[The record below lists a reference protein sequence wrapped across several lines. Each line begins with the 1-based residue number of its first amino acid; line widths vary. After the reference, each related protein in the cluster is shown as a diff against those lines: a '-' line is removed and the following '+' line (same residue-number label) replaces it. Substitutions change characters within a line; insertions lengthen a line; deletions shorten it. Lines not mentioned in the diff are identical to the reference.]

1 MKNRLRS
8 IKSKLNGANF
18 GIFLVEIKSSGSPI
32 VYKMLFNEDIK
43 TEVSKII
50 KNEIDKYVNIIEE
63 LDNDVPEYNPDQEQT
78 IFKINVKNIEIFKE
92 ILPFL
97 TEEKS
102 PERLSKEDLNKRI
115 KIRAWVVK
123 AEFEEN
129 NSTKQIF
136 FLQKFVKSQFLQIGK
151 VFFIPVNGGEFKL
164 LESNMLGMGDTF
176 NVILID
182 DFFVSKNL
190 KTFEYIFNFMEHYKK
205 ESRMFLKMLKDS
217 QVFSI
222 DKSGLDVLEKKIN
235 GSKRFAYKIYSAKV
249 NAYYRNIDINKLETL
264 SRQIHIGVMINQN
277 KIIINENT
285 DMSDLLKVL
294 NDDYEQSL
302 ITDNKYISHKKKK
315 L

>member
-18 GIFLVEIKSSGSPI
+18 GIFLVEIKSSGKPI
-32 VYKMLFNEDIK
+32 VYKMLFNKSIQ

-50 KNEIDKYVNIIEE
+50 ENEIDKYVNIIEE
-63 LDNDVPEYNPDQEQT
+63 LDNDIPEYNPDQEQT

-97 TEEKS
+97 TEEKR
-102 PERLSKEDLNKRI
+102 PIILSKKDLNERI

-123 AEFEEN
+123 VEFKED

-136 FLQKFVKSQFLQIGK
+136 FLQKFVKSQFLQVGK
-151 VFFIPVNGGEFKL
+151 MFFIPISGDEFKL
-164 LESNMLGMGDTF
+164 LEGNILGMGNTF

-182 DFFVSKNL
+182 DFFISKSL
-190 KTFEYIFNFMEHYKK
+190 KTFEYIFNFMEYYKK
-205 ESRMFLKMLKDS
+205 ESRVFLKILKNS

-222 DKSGLDVLEKKIN
+222 DKGGLDVLEEKIN

-249 NAYYRNIDINKLETL
+249 NAYYRDIDINKLKAL
-264 SRQIHIGVMINQN
+264 SRQIPIGVMINQN

-285 DMSDLLKVL
+285 NMSDLLKVL